1 MVIEIQIELP
11 LQPLL
16 DDLHVE
22 HAQKAAAEA
31 EAQGGGGLGLEGQGG
46 VVELEL
52 LQGVPQI
59 GILGAV
65 LGVNAAVH
73 HGAGGAVAGQG
84 LGGGALH
91 PGDGVA
97 HLGVLHVLDGGGE
110 VAHLAGDQLAAGL
123 HAQGEQVAALQ
134 HLIGRA
140 RRPSSSPSSRS

>member
-1 MVIEIQIELP
+1 MGIVHHDHGAIGLGDTVDHRGQGGDEIQVELP

-52 LQGVPQI
+52 LQGVPQV
-59 GILGAV
+59 GVLGAV
-65 LGVNAAVH
+65 LGVDAAVH

-84 LGGGALH
+84 LGGGALRH
-91 PGDGVA
+91 
-97 HLGVLHVLDGGGE
+97 
-110 VAHLAGDQLAAGL
+110 
-123 HAQGEQVAALQ
+123 
-134 HLIGRA
+134 R
-140 RRPSSSPSSRS
+140 